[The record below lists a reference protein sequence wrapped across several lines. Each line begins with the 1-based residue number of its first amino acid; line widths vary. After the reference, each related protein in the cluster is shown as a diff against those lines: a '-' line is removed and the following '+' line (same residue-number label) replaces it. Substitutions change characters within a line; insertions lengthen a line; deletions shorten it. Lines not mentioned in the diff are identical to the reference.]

1 MTRPRGKIPPVS
13 PSDTPPSGDDPG
25 VLSGLSRTRPQRRS
39 NKRPGR
45 PATADGPAPTEAQP
59 QAAADPPAPRK
70 AATRAATAGSKKS
83 TTATT
88 PPAKA
93 AKGPAKAARTSKQEP
108 PAVEVGRAAE
118 PRAERPAAA
127 ADQHADG
134 VDLIGQAIQAAG
146 EVAQLGVGLGR
157 QVAKGIL
164 SRLPK
169 P

>member
-1 MTRPRGKIPPVS
+1 MS

-45 PATADGPAPTEAQP
+45 PKAASATAASAPAST
-59 QAAADPPAPRK
+59 PATPATPKSRAK
-70 AATRAATAGSKKS
+70 AKAPARGKAKA
-83 TTATT
+83 
-88 PPAKA
+88 PAKA
-93 AKGPAKAARTSKQEP
+93 AATPPKKTAPAAERPARKQAAEA
-108 PAVEVGRAAE
+108 PAVEVGRTAEPQAQRPTVAAAE
-118 PRAERPAAA
+118 
-127 ADQHADG
+127 HNGG
-134 VDLIGQAIQAAG
+134 VDLIGQAINAAG
-146 EVAQLGVGLGR
+146 EVAHLGVDLGR

>member
-1 MTRPRGKIPPVS
+1 MN

-45 PATADGPAPTEAQP
+45 QTTTPD
-59 QAAADPPAPRK
+59 AAAPAEQQAPAAAAPR
-70 AATRAATAGSKKS
+70 ASRKKTS
-83 TTATT
+83 TTSTKRPSAGKR
-88 PPAKA
+88 PAKA
-93 AKGPAKAARTSKQEP
+93 ATMTAPDP
-108 PAVEVGRAAE
+108 PAVEVGRVAQ
-118 PRAERPAAA
+118 PRAGHPAAA
-127 ADQHADG
+127 QQHTAG
-134 VDLIGQAIQAAG
+134 VDLVGQAIQAAG
-146 EVAQLGVGLGR
+146 EVAQLGVGIGR

>member
-1 MTRPRGKIPPVS
+1 MN

-45 PATADGPAPTEAQP
+45 QTA
-59 QAAADPPAPRK
+59 PPDA
-70 AATRAATAGSKKS
+70 AATAESPTPAAAAPRAARKTTTRSAPTPPKKRP
-83 TTATT
+83 AAKNA
-88 PPAKA
+88 PAKA
-93 AKGPAKAARTSKQEP
+93 PATTAPEP
-108 PAVEVGRAAE
+108 PAVEVGRVAE

-127 ADQHADG
+127 QQHTAG
-134 VDLIGQAIQAAG
+134 VDLVGQAIQAAG
-146 EVAQLGVGLGR
+146 EVAQFGVGIGR